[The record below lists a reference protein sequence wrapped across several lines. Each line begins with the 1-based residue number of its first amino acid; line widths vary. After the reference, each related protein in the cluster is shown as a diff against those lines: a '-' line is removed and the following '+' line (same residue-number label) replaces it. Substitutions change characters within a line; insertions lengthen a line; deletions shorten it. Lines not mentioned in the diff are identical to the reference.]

1 MNWFGWTA
9 AALLAAAP
17 AAAAASGSRP
27 TAAPAVIVVYDAPF
41 HRVELTE
48 DLRLTEI
55 KDEAEYANPVS
66 ASPSRTVTS
75 ERSVSI
81 TAEQAAE
88 LLRRIRES
96 GFHELKDAYG
106 AGPQERS
113 YPSVIAVREGGRE
126 KQVVCRS
133 SPAAEEC
140 PAAFA
145 KAEREIIEFTQQAV
159 QHKNQKGG
167 K

>member
-1 MNWFGWTA
+1 MNWFRWTA
-9 AALLAAAP
+9 AALLAAVP
-17 AAAAASGSRP
+17 AAVAASGSRP
-27 TAAPAVIVVYDAPF
+27 AAAPAFIVVYDAPF
-41 HRVELTE
+41 HRVALTE

-55 KDEAEYANPVS
+55 KMEAEHDNPMS
-66 ASPSRTVTS
+66 AAPSRTVTK

-81 TAEQAAE
+81 SPEQAAE
-88 LLRRIRES
+88 LLRRIREN

-113 YPSVIAVREGGRE
+113 YATRIVVQEAGGAA

-140 PAAFA
+140 PAAFF
-145 KAEREIIEFTQQAV
+145 KVEQKIIEFARKAV
-159 QHKNQKGG
+159 QIQKKGE
-167 K
+167 